1 MVRISLIDPLYH
13 QQLFNAAEK
22 VKSMSLLIPVSAG
35 ELLDKLTILLIKKE
49 RITESRKRE
58 NISRELGQLQSVYQE
73 RIEQSVELDA
83 LVSELRLV
91 NERLWDIEDEIR
103 SCERDKAFG
112 NTFVEL
118 ARSVYRTNDRRA
130 DLKYQ
135 INGLLGSELV
145 EEKSYEAY

>member
-1 MVRISLIDPLYH
+1 
-13 QQLFNAAEK
+13 
-22 VKSMSLLIPVSAG
+22 MSLFIPVSAG

-49 RITESRKRE
+49 RIADSRKLK
-58 NISRELGQLQSVYQE
+58 NIGRELGQLESVYQE
-73 RIEQSVELDA
+73 QITQSDELDA
-83 LVSELRLV
+83 LISALRLV

-103 SCERDKAFG
+103 SCERNKAFG

-130 DLKYQ
+130 ELKYQ